1 MRCTNVHGRAMPDSV
16 INPFAALSLI
26 VAPAILTNAS
36 SVLVGAV
43 AATAAG
49 GVGVTMLEVVAL
61 IACALAV
68 AALVYG
74 SLLLR
79 ETSMAVDVMR
89 ERTRLLRRDRSRA
102 A

>member
-1 MRCTNVHGRAMPDSV
+1 
-16 INPFAALSLI
+16 
-26 VAPAILTNAS
+26 
-36 SVLVGAV
+36 V

-49 GVGVTMLEVVAL
+49 GVGVKMLEVVAL

-102 A
+102 T